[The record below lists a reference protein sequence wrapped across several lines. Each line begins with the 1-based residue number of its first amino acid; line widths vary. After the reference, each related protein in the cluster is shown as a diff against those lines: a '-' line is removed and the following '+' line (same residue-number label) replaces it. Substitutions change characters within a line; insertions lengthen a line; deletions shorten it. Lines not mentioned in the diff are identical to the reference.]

1 MPIHPVAMLIWA
13 TSSFFTPPPTG
24 YALAWGFSCSR
35 WSWRKIE
42 KSQDL
47 PSQILV
53 MRFSDSVDC
62 GFRTSTEITKSY
74 GFQPC
79 CFFGRHHTYVTWIYL
94 YIYICFFLI
103 YACSILLCFQTFF
116 WYQFS
121 WGSKFSSIRNK
132 HRWTAWNFLIEPD
145 GDLPGAEMK
154 KNLTDLTLGAF

>member
-1 MPIHPVAMLIWA
+1 MVLEEDWKKPRFA
-13 TSSFFTPPPTG
+13 
-24 YALAWGFSCSR
+24 
-35 WSWRKIE
+35 
-42 KSQDL
+42 
-47 PSQILV
+47 SQILA
-53 MRFSDSVDC
+53 MQFSDSVDC

-94 YIYICFFLI
+94 YIYIYMFFFLFMHVT
-103 YACSILLCFQTFF
+103 SFPSLFQTFF

-154 KNLTDLTLGAF
+154 KKTDRPDPWCFLNILLGGSKRSSKNP